1 MGVFLLGLT
10 WDTSLLLSSPSVQ
23 LGTVLGHPWTLSLSG
38 AEGGEG
44 FARRV
49 SLLHVHVG
57 DGEQGSTCVVHD

>member
-1 MGVFLLGLT
+1 VGVFLLGLT

-44 FARRV
+44 FARCV
-49 SLLHVHVG
+49 CVHGMQLLLLVPA
-57 DGEQGSTCVVHD
+57 SCACW